1 MLANLFVSFLYIL
14 NFDRAYSIT
23 EDGLLMTFNFTNAN
37 QAGMFLMN
45 TVLYLSI
52 IMLTNGLFR
61 SKLLRLICLP
71 IIVAIVAFVYFTGCR
86 SSLGALSFFL
96 ALVVIDFLSRG
107 NFNLKR
113 WHVIVW
119 ALSPL
124 LFAFLY
130 MAFIQS
136 LDIDTSFG
144 IEDHGKDNTTR
155 LGVWSKG
162 LSGITDYI
170 IFGEYYDL
178 EKKIGFS
185 HMHNIHLD
193 VLVCYGLIPFIFYV
207 VALFRSAWKTHL
219 YSNGKIQRL
228 SLYAFF
234 TCIVSGFFEATLV
247 SGSGGLFLF
256 SFGFLLLAN
265 MKDEDIQYRAIRKRV
280 KIRLA

>member
-1 MLANLFVSFLYIL
+1 MLAELPVKS
-14 NFDRAYSIT
+14 
-23 EDGLLMTFNFTNAN
+23 GLRSYGGLR
-37 QAGMFLMN
+37 
-45 TVLYLSI
+45 
-52 IMLTNGLFR
+52 LFR
-61 SKLLRLICLP
+61 NKLLRFMCLP
-71 IIVAIVAFVYFTGCR
+71 LIAAIIAFVFFTGCR
-86 SSLGALSFFL
+86 SSLGAFAFFL
-96 ALVVIDFLSRG
+96 ILVLIDFISRG
-107 NFNLKR
+107 NFKLKR
-113 WHVIVW
+113 WHVAIW

-162 LSGITDYI
+162 LAGFTDYAV
-170 IFGEYYDL
+170 FGEYYNL

-193 VLVCYGLIPFIFYV
+193 VLVCYGLVPFIFFV
-207 VALFRSAWKTHL
+207 IALFRSAWRTHL
-219 YSNGKIQRL
+219 RSNGRIQRL

-265 MKDEDIQYRAIRKRV
+265 MKDEEPQYQMNKTRIKYRIV
-280 KIRLA
+280 